1 MRAQVCRIKKLYS
14 SFHVRE
20 APPEKRVL
28 FGTIDPN
35 VGGWGRMDPSFYKSQ
50 FFMAYFTLFLPK
62 ISGKFTVK
70 VPNL

>member
-35 VGGWGRMDPSFYKSQ
+35 VGGWGRMDPSIALY
-50 FFMAYFTLFLPK
+50 Y
-62 ISGKFTVK
+62 ISLLIGFGKYSIGW
-70 VPNL
+70 